1 MPLSKYRAMYLF
13 RFGEP
18 LNNSWR
24 RRRQWILALCG
35 VANPRRSQATAA
47 VCALHSAQIRRAC
60 SAPGIVQRF
69 LGRLAAAALPLAL
82 LAGCNSLDGVATG
95 VARAVTP
102 YRVEVVQGNFVSREQ
117 VQAVQPGM
125 GRQQVRDILGTP
137 LVASVFHAERWEYA
151 FTINRPGVPPQVLRL
166 TVFFDGERLARVEGD
181 EMPSEAEFVASLTSS
196 ISTAKAPPLQASE
209 AQLARWQAAASAA
222 AQQQM
227 GDAAP
232 PPAGARQYPP
242 LEPQP

>member
-1 MPLSKYRAMYLF
+1 MYLF
-13 RFGEP
+13 RFG
-18 LNNSWR
+18 S
-24 RRRQWILALCG
+24 
-35 VANPRRSQATAA
+35 
-47 VCALHSAQIRRAC
+47 
-60 SAPGIVQRF
+60 
-69 LGRLAAAALPLAL
+69 LAAAVFSAAL

-196 ISTAKAPPLQASE
+196 ISAAKAPPLQASE
-209 AQLARWQAAASAA
+209 AQLARWQAASAA
-222 AQQQM
+222 AQQQP
-227 GDAAP
+227 GEAAP